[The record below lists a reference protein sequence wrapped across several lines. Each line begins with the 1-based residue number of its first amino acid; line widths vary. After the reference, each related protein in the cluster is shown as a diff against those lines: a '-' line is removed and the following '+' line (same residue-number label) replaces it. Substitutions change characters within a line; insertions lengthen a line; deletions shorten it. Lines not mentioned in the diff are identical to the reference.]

1 MKIVKYFLFLV
12 DTASKEWVSHS
23 QKKRKLLAIQEEDK
37 FNFKILDCIVD
48 ELASL
53 FPKYTR
59 EIIVSAL
66 KGTSMDIEKTY
77 IYLSDP
83 INNKSLLFNEA
94 EDHVILN
101 LKDSN
106 DFKNLQKEKGV
117 EVTQIRE
124 DFLKN

>member
-1 MKIVKYFLFLV
+1 
-12 DTASKEWVSHS
+12 
-23 QKKRKLLAIQEEDK
+23 
-37 FNFKILDCIVD
+37 
-48 ELASL
+48 
-53 FPKYTR
+53 
-59 EIIVSAL
+59 
-66 KGTSMDIEKTY
+66 MDIEKTY
-77 IYLSDP
+77 NYLSDP

-117 EVTQIRE
+117 EATLIRE